1 MNLLLVLTGGTIG
14 TSAEA
19 DGLRKLVCSENGT
32 DGAAEPLLL
41 RVVYD
46 RRPQLRERIRFTIR
60 EPYQVLSEHMTL
72 SHLEKLVACLRE
84 EELSGYDGILITHG
98 SDTLAYTAAF
108 LGELME
114 GSPIPVFLLA
124 AQRPPEDP
132 ESNGAENTLAALDLL
147 RTFRFGA
154 DHVSGRDTVHP
165 ASEVSRGKNES
176 EAATCPDNETRKWG
190 PSPVYVPYR
199 NGDGVM
205 YLHYASELRQCE
217 PGTDDFFS
225 AGMQPVTKTEGGY
238 LWPEAQTVR
247 HPESK
252 GQSLWPEEVRHPES
266 KGESLWPEEVCHPE
280 PQGEGSHHLHAI
292 PLCAA
297 QGPDS
302 LWHVPDLHLTEDV
315 LLLHPYVGIRYDCIS
330 LSGIRAVVHTLYHS
344 STAPKELVGFL
355 DRCREAGVTCYILP
369 CDPEN
374 YHYETTAELISHGAV
389 PLDGL
394 TEESAYMRLLM
405 KKIQRNA

>member
-1 MNLLLVLTGGTIG
+1 MNEMNLLLVLTGGTIG

-147 RTFRFGA
+147 RTLRFGMR
-154 DHVSGRDTVHP
+154 S
-165 ASEVSRGKNES
+165 AS
-176 EAATCPDNETRKWG
+176 G

-205 YLHYASELRQCE
+205 YLHHASELRQCE

-238 LWPEAQTVR
+238 LWPEAQT
-247 HPESK
+247 
-252 GQSLWPEEVRHPES
+252 VRHPES

-330 LSGIRAVVHTLYHS
+330 LQEIRAVVHTLYHS

-389 PLDGL
+389 PLNGL